1 MNQEVKKAFT
11 DVIGII
17 NNMSNDS
24 RKKIPLNFVQFIEE
38 NQDKNYKTQ
47 IRYDIPLEQQIL
59 SINTKMLLNYLYNN
73 FLVNR

>member
-24 RKKIPLNFVQFIEE
+24 RKKIPMNFVQFIEE

>member
-17 NNMSNDS
+17 NNMSNDT

-47 IRYDIPLEQQIL
+47 IRYDIPLEQQML

-73 FLVNR
+73 FLVNK

>member
-17 NNMSNDS
+17 NNMSNDT

-47 IRYDIPLEQQIL
+47 IRYDIPLEQQTL

>member
-17 NNMSNDS
+17 NNMSNET

>member
-17 NNMSNDS
+17 NNMSNDT

>member
-1 MNQEVKKAFT
+1 
-11 DVIGII
+11 
-17 NNMSNDS
+17 MSNDT

-47 IRYDIPLEQQIL
+47 IRYDLPLEQQTL

-73 FLVNR
+73 FLVNK

>member
-17 NNMSNDS
+17 NNMSNDT

-47 IRYDIPLEQQIL
+47 IRYDIPLEQQTL

-73 FLVNR
+73 FLVNK

>member
-17 NNMSNDS
+17 NNMSNDT

-47 IRYDIPLEQQIL
+47 ISYDIPLEQQTL

-73 FLVNR
+73 FLVNK

>member
-17 NNMSNDS
+17 NNMSNDT

-73 FLVNR
+73 FLVNK